1 MAVAK
6 MVEASPVK
14 FYLAKFFFL
23 GISLV
28 QWLVATTILFRFGI
42 DNKNLSVALI
52 FVAFGLIFFFI
63 FLVINEKIKRVAVG
77 KNKIVI
83 IDGDRNMRFDWPEVK
98 SLKLT
103 YFNLYKLKIK
113 GKRNTIY
120 FFPSKNIDPAFGLLA
135 KDTSRMG
142 NIVEKKKKDFGI
154 K

>member
-1 MAVAK
+1 
-6 MVEASPVK
+6 
-14 FYLAKFFFL
+14 
-23 GISLV
+23 
-28 QWLVATTILFRFGI
+28 
-42 DNKNLSVALI
+42 
-52 FVAFGLIFFFI
+52 
-63 FLVINEKIKRVAVG
+63 
-77 KNKIVI
+77 
-83 IDGDRNMRFDWPEVK
+83 MRFDWPEVK